1 MNYHFN
7 NEIHFE
13 IIIEFETKVKM
24 HTIQYFKYSSIP
36 KVFPIILLEFNA
48 ITIGH

>member
-24 HTIQYFKYSSIP
+24 HTKQCFKYSSIP
-36 KVFPIILLEFNA
+36 KAFLIILLMFNVV
-48 ITIGH
+48 TINH